1 MRRVVF
7 GLCVTLFLTCRL
19 AQAASISLA
28 GADCG
33 TDPLLGLTFT
43 TLTGT
48 SAALNSAGCP
58 TGGFGLGSIVNG
70 SGGSLYG
77 PVVNSIEFSISDRAQ
92 FTDNP
97 LTVLYTSAIGA
108 GEGGLLVYTETGFR
122 LSGGPGIFAPCTF
135 VGVTYDG
142 PCGYR
147 DALITFSGF
156 AAGTEFTVVAVN
168 GISAVPEPGTLG
180 LLLTGVG
187 AAIVSRRRRGRS
199 RQAG

>member
-19 AQAASISLA
+19 AQAAAISVA

-43 TLTGT
+43 TLTGA
-48 SAALNSAGCP
+48 SAPLIAGCP

-108 GEGGLLVYTETGFR
+108 GEGGLLEYTETGFR

-135 VGVTYDG
+135 AGVTYDG
-142 PCGYR
+142 PCGHR
-147 DALITFSGF
+147 DALVTFSGF
-156 AAGTEFTVVAVN
+156 TAGTEFTVVAVN

-180 LLLTGVG
+180 LLLTGLG
-187 AAIVSRRRRGRS
+187 AAVVGRRRRGRV
-199 RQAG
+199 RLAG